1 MSCTTIK
8 LTVILRNRQKNV
20 SHNVSLKEVL
30 NAIDLVILSTM
41 GLDGL
46 HNLEEKLNNAVGAI
60 LAHTNQLRSNE
71 ESKKDGCLI
80 GQLETE
86 EGNHG

>member
-1 MSCTTIK
+1 
-8 LTVILRNRQKNV
+8 
-20 SHNVSLKEVL
+20 
-30 NAIDLVILSTM
+30 M

-46 HNLEEKLNNAVGAI
+46 HNLEKKLNNAVGAI